1 VPVPDT
7 LVTVN
12 GRDYRRPRQPTV
24 VITIDGCQ
32 PAYLDDGMARGLM
45 PRLTSLLAQDGA
57 YHLGRGQMPSLTNPN
72 NVSIVTG
79 VAPAVHGIPGNHFR
93 APDGSE
99 VQLTD
104 PSYLRCPTIL
114 GEMRKAGLRV
124 LAVTAKDKLRRL
136 LAEGDVPAI
145 SAERAG
151 EIGLPGLGIED
162 VPAVVG
168 RPAPK
173 IYDWDASHYAIEI
186 SLAVHRHLLQRD
198 GAGLDLVYVSL
209 TDYVQHKEPP
219 GGEMADRF
227 YRRFDELLG
236 EFLDADFL
244 VGITA
249 DHGMSAKQQPDGS
262 PRVIYLEDV
271 LTGLG
276 IHEHHV
282 VLPIT
287 DPYVLHHGALGSFAW
302 VYVPAEERE
311 RARAAIVA
319 LDGVE
324 EVYVREES
332 AVIYEHPLDRIG
344 DLSVA
349 SDARTALGKSRAKH
363 DLSLVDSGLRS
374 HGGRHEQI
382 VPIVVSQPLTPR
394 YAAWHAAGVQ
404 SRNLFDL
411 VLNGVVDSRA

>member
-1 VPVPDT
+1 MSSAAPS
-7 LVTVN
+7 LTVN
-12 GRDYRRPRQPTV
+12 GREYRRPTRPTV

-45 PRLTSLLAQDGA
+45 PRLAALLAGGGA
-57 YHLGRGQMPSLTNPN
+57 YHLGRGQMPTLTNPN

-104 PSYLRCPTIL
+104 PSHLRVPTIL
-114 GEMRKAGLRV
+114 GELRRAGARV

-136 LAEGDVPAI
+136 LAEGDVPSI
-145 SAERAG
+145 SAERAA
-151 EIGLPGLGIED
+151 ELDLVALGIED
-162 VPAVVG
+162 APAVVG

-173 IYDWDASHYAIEI
+173 IYDWDASHYALEI
-186 SLAVHRHLLQRD
+186 GLAVHRRLLAAEGR
-198 GAGLDLVYVSL
+198 GLDLLYVSL
-209 TDYVQHKEPP
+209 TDFVQHKEPP
-219 GGEMADRF
+219 GGPLADRF

-236 EFLDADFL
+236 AYLDDGFV

-249 DHGMSAKQQPDGS
+249 DHGMNAKQEPDGS
-262 PRVIYLEDV
+262 PRVIYLEDELERIGV
-271 LTGLG
+271 R
-276 IHEHHV
+276 EFHV

-302 VYVPAEERE
+302 VYLPAADRE
-311 RARAAIVA
+311 RARAAFAA

-324 EVYVREES
+324 EVYSREEA
-332 AVIYEHPLDRIG
+332 AVIYEHPADRIG
-344 DLSVA
+344 DLSVGA
-349 SDARTALGKSRAKH
+349 DARTALGKAQAKH
-363 DLSLVDSGLRS
+363 DLSLVASGLRS

-382 VPIVVSQPLTPR
+382 VPIVVSHPLTPR
-394 YAAWHAAGVQ
+394 YAAWHAAGAQ
-404 SRNLFDL
+404 NRDLFDF
-411 VLNGVVDSRA
+411 VLNGIAE

>member
-1 VPVPDT
+1 VSAADS
-7 LVTVN
+7 LLSVN
-12 GRDYRRPRQPTV
+12 GRDYRKPTRPTV

-45 PRLTSLLAQDGA
+45 PRLTAMLATDGA

-72 NVSIVTG
+72 NLSIVTG
-79 VAPAVHGIPGNHFR
+79 ASPAVHGIPGNHFR

-104 PSYLRCPTIL
+104 PAHLRAPTIL
-114 GEMRKAGLRV
+114 GEMRRAGVRV

-151 EIGLPGLGIED
+151 ELGLPGLGIED

-173 IYDWDASHYAIEI
+173 IYDWDASAYAAEI
-186 SLAVHRHLLQRD
+186 GLTAHRHLQERD
-198 GAGLDLVYVSL
+198 GRGLELLYVST
-209 TDYVQHKEPP
+209 TDFVQHKEGP
-219 GGEMADRF
+219 GEPMADQF
-227 YRRFDELLG
+227 YTRFDELLG
-236 EFLDADFL
+236 EFLDAGFV
-244 VGITA
+244 VGLTA
-249 DHGMSAKQQPDGS
+249 DHGMSAKQEPDDS

-271 LTGLG
+271 LDQIGVR
-276 IHEHHV
+276 EYHV

-302 VYVPAEERE
+302 VYLPDADRE
-311 RARAAIVA
+311 RARAAFVA

-324 EVYVREES
+324 EVYSREEA
-332 AVIYEHPLDRIG
+332 AVIYEHPADRIG
-344 DLSVA
+344 DLTVA
-349 SDARTALGKSRAKH
+349 SDARTALGKARAKH
-363 DLSLVDSGLRS
+363 DLSLVETGLRS
-374 HGGRHEQI
+374 HGGRHEQV
-382 VPIVVSQPLTPR
+382 VPIVVSHRLNAR

-404 SRNLFDL
+404 SRDLFDL
-411 VLNGVVDSRA
+411 VLNGLDGLGG

>member
-1 VPVPDT
+1 VPAADS
-7 LVTVN
+7 LVAVN
-12 GRDYRRPRQPTV
+12 GRDYRRPARPTV

-45 PRLTSLLAQDGA
+45 PRLSSLLAGDGA
-57 YHLGRGQMPSLTNPN
+57 YHLGRGVMPSLTNPN

-79 VAPAVHGIPGNHFR
+79 TSPAVHGISGNHFR

-104 PSYLRCPTIL
+104 PSHLRAPTIL
-114 GEMRKAGLRV
+114 GEMRRVGVRV

-136 LAEGDVPAI
+136 LAEGDVPSI

-151 EIGLPGLGIED
+151 ELGLPALGIDD
-162 VPAVVG
+162 VTGLVG
-168 RPAPK
+168 RAAPT

-186 SLAVHRHLLQRD
+186 GLAVHRHLLERD
-198 GAGLDLVYVSL
+198 GRGLELLYIST
-209 TDYVQHKEPP
+209 TDFVQHKEAP
-219 GGEMADRF
+219 GEPMADRF

-236 EFLDADFL
+236 ELLDAGFV
-244 VGITA
+244 VGFTA
-249 DHGMSAKQQPDGS
+249 DHGMSAKQEPDGS

-271 LTGLG
+271 LAEIGVR
-276 IHEHHV
+276 EYHV

-302 VYVPAEERE
+302 VYLPEADRD
-311 RARAAIVA
+311 RARAAFVA

-324 EVYVREES
+324 EVYGREEA
-332 AVIYEHPLDRIG
+332 AVIFEHPADRIG

-349 SDARTALGKSRAKH
+349 SDARTALGKARAQH
-363 DLSLVDSGLRS
+363 DLSLVATGLRS

-382 VPIVVSQPLTPR
+382 VPMVVSHRLRPR
-394 YAAWHAAGVQ
+394 YAAWHAAGAQ
-404 SRNLFDL
+404 SRDLFDF
-411 VLNGVVDSRA
+411 VLNGLTD